1 MEPTRISM
9 MKTRVSLAVCLLDSF
24 TLGPPLGSNTK
35 IALEEMLAKPVVKA
49 QGYYIFTDLQE
60 GMYRLRV
67 LVQHYFEEYVDI
79 RVGPKDQLVHVSLTP
94 RPSYPFHDKATL
106 LRVNVKNAGG
116 APCSGASLLAVPL
129 TEEVSR
135 ARLAQDHAGR
145 GENELML
152 GSVTGKI
159 GIGDRFLIRGRNAK
173 ADEELCCV
181 AAVLEHQRKVRL
193 VEPLNGSYSR
203 GSLLLP
209 VVKSRSDEQGEAVL
223 AFANCRAK
231 QFDLRL
237 DITYGD
243 LSLLKE
249 VNLAE
254 GGTTLAGSL
263 CLDPSVTPSKASKG
277 NT

>member
-1 MEPTRISM
+1 MEPTRISI

-24 TLGPPLGSNTK
+24 TLGPPLGSYTK
-35 IALEEMLAKPVVKA
+35 IALEEAISKPVVKA
-49 QGYYIFTDLQE
+49 QGFYIFTDLPE

-67 LVQHYFEEYVDI
+67 LAQHYFEEYIDI
-79 RVGPKDQLVHVSLTP
+79 RVGPKDQLIHVSLTP

-106 LRVNVKNAGG
+106 LRVNVKNTEGV
-116 APCSGASLLAVPL
+116 PCSGASLLAVPL
-129 TEEVSR
+129 TEDVSR
-135 ARLAQDHAGR
+135 ARLAQDQAEP

-173 ADEELCCV
+173 ADEELCCI

-193 VEPLNGSYSR
+193 VQPLSGSYNR

-209 VVKSRSDEQGEAVL
+209 VVQSRSDEQGEAVM

-231 QFDLRL
+231 QFDVRL
-237 DITYGD
+237 DITCGA

-263 CLDPSVTPSKASKG
+263 CLDPSATPSKVSRDI
-277 NT
+277 T

>member
-1 MEPTRISM
+1 M
-9 MKTRVSLAVCLLDSF
+9 
-24 TLGPPLGSNTK
+24 
-35 IALEEMLAKPVVKA
+35 
-49 QGYYIFTDLQE
+49 
-60 GMYRLRV
+60 
-67 LVQHYFEEYVDI
+67 
-79 RVGPKDQLVHVSLTP
+79 
-94 RPSYPFHDKATL
+94 
-106 LRVNVKNAGG
+106 
-116 APCSGASLLAVPL
+116 

-193 VEPLNGSYSR
+193 VEPISGSYSR

-263 CLDPSVTPSKASKG
+263 CLDPSATPSKASKG